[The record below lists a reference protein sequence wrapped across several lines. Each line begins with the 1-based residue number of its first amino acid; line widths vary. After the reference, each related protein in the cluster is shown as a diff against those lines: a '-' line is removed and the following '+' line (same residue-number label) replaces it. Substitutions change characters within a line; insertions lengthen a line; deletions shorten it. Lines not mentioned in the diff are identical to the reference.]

1 MMNLISSLSSPV
13 AVALGH
19 TLVYSLWQAFIVF
32 ICLRLVLKLL
42 PNASSRIKYAVSGFA
57 YLGIAAWFIVTLILQ
72 LSVAEKAL
80 VYQET
85 MTNIGF
91 QQISFDSH
99 ETVFSVFSFSYL
111 NNYLP
116 WIVAFYFIGMGWF
129 TVRLIYNYFQTN
141 VLKTKGLTH
150 LDEAWLEKIKQLAM
164 KLNVQ
169 KRVCAFFSNHIDTPV
184 MIGFFKPVILLPLA
198 TINHLSTQQFEAILL
213 HELAHIR
220 RNDYLMNLLQSI
232 VDTILF
238 FNPFTWWIT
247 KNIREER
254 EKCCD
259 EMVLQL
265 SDPYHYAR
273 ALLALEEPLRNHAL
287 VMTAVAKR
295 PQLLH
300 RIKNIMEM
308 KNNRINLRQ
317 KLVALLVVISA
328 SFSVAW
334 LSPKENE
341 IDAQKKQD
349 LKKGV
354 VVADA
359 GGSAP
364 FNTIFPFR
372 LLRDSNPKVV
382 PPLPPEAPV
391 APAEPKASEV
401 PALPPVPPT
410 PPVVN
415 VPLPPLPPIAPLAP
429 MNNDTLPPLTNYFD
443 SKEWKQQQEAI
454 KKSTAEMQKY
464 FQSDAWKKQQQAIK
478 KNSLAMQKY
487 FNSPEWKKQQKEIQ
501 KSAAKMQQYFKSQA
515 WKEQQAMIQK
525 NSASIQKYFNSPE
538 WKKQQQE
545 IQKSASKV
553 QGYFNSPEWK
563 KQQEEIQKS
572 ASKVQEYFN
581 SPEWKKQEELIQ
593 KSTDSMTHYFKSD
606 AWKKQQENMQKS
618 FAQNK
623 KQRDESKNQLQELK
637 ATVQKQQVELQKQQ
651 EVQNKKQ
658 RDESKKQ
665 LEELNAAVQK
675 QKAELEKKQEEMKK
689 SIQDQKDSQ
698 MEELKKK

>member
-1 MMNLISSLSSPV
+1 MNLISSLSSPI
-13 AVALGH
+13 AMALGH
-19 TLVYSLWQAFIVF
+19 TLLYSLWQAFIVF
-32 ICLRLVLKLL
+32 ICLRLVLKLI

-57 YLGIAAWFIVTLILQ
+57 YFGIAAWFIITLILQ
-72 LSVAEKAL
+72 LSIAQKAIA
-80 VYQET
+80 YHET
-85 MTNIGF
+85 LINSGF
-91 QQISFDSH
+91 QQISSDSYV
-99 ETVFSVFSFSYL
+99 TASSVFSFSYL

-116 WIVAFYFIGMGWF
+116 WIVAFYFIGMLWF

-141 VLKTKGLTH
+141 VLKTNGLTH
-150 LDEAWLEKIKQLAM
+150 LDEAWLQKIEQLAM

-169 KRVCAFFSNHIDTPV
+169 KKVRAFFSKHIDTPM
-184 MIGFFKPVILLPLA
+184 MIGFFKPLILLPLA

-213 HELAHIR
+213 HELAHVR

-273 ALLALEEPLRNHAL
+273 ALLALEEPLRNRPF
-287 VMTAVAKR
+287 VMTAVGKR

-334 LSPKENE
+334 LSPNDNE
-341 IDAQKKQD
+341 IHAQKKQD
-349 LKKGV
+349 LKKDFII
-354 VVADA
+354 ADV
-359 GGSAP
+359 GSAS

-372 LLRDSNPKVV
+372 LLRDSNPEVLPPV
-382 PPLPPEAPV
+382 PPAPPV
-391 APAEPKASEV
+391 APLEPTTSKV
-401 PALPPVPPT
+401 PALPPAPPT
-410 PPVVN
+410 PSAEN
-415 VPLPPLPPIAPLAP
+415 VPLPPLPPVAPLAP
-429 MNNDTLPPLTNYFD
+429 MKNDSLPPITNYFD
-443 SKEWKQQQEAI
+443 SKDWKQQQEAI
-454 KKSTAEMQKY
+454 EKSTAEMKKY
-464 FQSDAWKKQQQAIK
+464 FQSDEWKKQQQAIK
-478 KNSLAMQKY
+478 KNSLAMKKY
-487 FNSPEWKKQQKEIQ
+487 FDSPAWKKQQKEIQ

-538 WKKQQQE
+538 WKKQQ
-545 IQKSASKV
+545 
-553 QGYFNSPEWK
+553 
-563 KQQEEIQKS
+563 EEIQKS

-581 SPEWKKQEELIQ
+581 SPEWKKQEEEIQ
-593 KSTDSMTHYFKSD
+593 KSASKVQEYFNSPEWKKQEEQIRKSTDSMTHYFKSD

-618 FAQNK
+618 FAQTQKYFESAEWK
-623 KQRDESKNQLQELK
+623 KQMDG
-637 ATVQKQQVELQKQQ
+637 
-651 EVQNKKQ
+651 
-658 RDESKKQ
+658 
-665 LEELNAAVQK
+665 
-675 QKAELEKKQEEMKK
+675 MKK
-689 SIQDQKDSQ
+689 MIQDKKDTLK
-698 MEELKKK
+698 EELKK